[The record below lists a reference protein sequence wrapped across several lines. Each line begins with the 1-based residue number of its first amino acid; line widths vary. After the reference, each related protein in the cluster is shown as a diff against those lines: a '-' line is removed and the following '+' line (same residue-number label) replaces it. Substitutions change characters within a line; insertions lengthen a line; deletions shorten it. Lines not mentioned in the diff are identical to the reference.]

1 MKHFVHFHN
10 ADNHWDNGLP
20 IGNGCFGAMLYFED
34 GRLHMP
40 MNHYEVYYNIS
51 AAVLPADKLNAMPS
65 AEDPGLIHRT
75 YLSRADANKPKGE
88 ETFTFYGQ
96 DAAKAFDS
104 EPYAIGE
111 LHGS

>member
-34 GRLHMP
+34 GKLYMP

-51 AAVLPADKLNAMPS
+51 AAVLPADKLKATPV
-65 AEDPGLIHRT
+65 AEDPGYLHRR
-75 YLSRADANKPKGE
+75 YRARADANVPKN
-88 ETFTFYGQ
+88 
-96 DAAKAFDS
+96 
-104 EPYAIGE
+104 
-111 LHGS
+111 